1 MGMLKAANDINSGLV
16 QILFEGQK
24 AMSDLAMKQ
33 TAVNMQAQISLQQQ
47 QTAMQT
53 VAMMTGVGTK
63 IDTVV

>member
-1 MGMLKAANDINSGLV
+1 MSMLKAANDINSGLV

>member
-1 MGMLKAANDINSGLV
+1 MSMLKAANDINSGLV

-24 AMSDLAMKQ
+24 AMTDMAMKQ
-33 TAVNMQAQISLQQQ
+33 TAVNLQAQVSLQQQ
-47 QTAMQT
+47 QTALQT